1 MKSPFWKADWFAVL
15 VLLAVFLP
23 FSASGPILGLE
34 RKAYDLGVLAVRHPA
49 SDKVAVIA
57 IDDRSIAHLGR
68 WPWSR
73 GIDADLI
80 DLLSKAG
87 AKTIAYAEL
96 FGEPQNE
103 PGLERIRRLIRF
115 VDSSSLKSA
124 ASGPVRDD
132 TAKLD
137 QLLADDER
145 NLDADRRLAESLG
158 RAGNVLLGFPVN
170 LGAAQG
176 KPDRSLPAYLQNSE
190 LRIAQGSPP
199 SASAAYFPIPELGSR
214 AAAVGFLA
222 AAPDAGGTVR
232 AVPLAVRYSG
242 HFLPSLSL
250 LLAASSLNLKP
261 ADIRFR
267 AGAGVSLGPLTIG
280 TGSQCFLLRPYQYKG
295 GSGKPAFAVDSFY
308 DVLSGKISA
317 AKYRGKIVLVGATA
331 AGVGT
336 AAAAGTPPVLS
347 LARDVSSLLQRDFL
361 VVPPWAAWAEKG
373 ALLAVAL
380 YLILLLP
387 RLGAGVGTAFTAS
400 MLAALIGG
408 YFVLML
414 TQGIWLQLL
423 APALLLLAGHA
434 LLTAKR
440 FLRAK
445 KGKRPSAADSVES
458 NRMLGLAFQGQ
469 GQLDKAFDTL
479 RQCPLD
485 GAMLELLYNLALDFE
500 RKRQF
505 KQAAAV
511 FAHMAEYNSEFRDL
525 KTRQARCQAM
535 LASSPEDGSMLSGGG
550 DGEGANNSLEV
561 AAEPQMLGRYR
572 LERELGKGAMGVVYL
587 GRDPKIGREVAIKTL
602 ALAREFEGD
611 ELEEVKTRFFREAE
625 AAGRL
630 NHPNIVTI
638 YDAGEE
644 RGLAYIAMELLM
656 GKDLTPYTKPGNLL
670 PLGRVLKIA
679 AKVASALNYAHA
691 QNIVHRDIKPANIM
705 YEPEGTVIKVADF
718 GIARLTDSSKTKTGM
733 VLGTPSYM
741 SPEQL
746 AGKKVDGRSD
756 LFSLGVMVY
765 QLSSGQLPFQGES
778 LTELMFRIANEA
790 PRNIRA
796 ANPNLPECLVEMIL
810 KMLEKDPAQRYQ
822 TGEEIERAI
831 GRCAS
836 QIASA
841 LGRKS

>member
-57 IDDRSIAHLGR
+57 IDDRSIAHLGC

-87 AKTIAYAEL
+87 AKTIAYAGL
-96 FGEPQNE
+96 LGEPQNE

-137 QLLADDER
+137 QLLADAER

-176 KPDRSLPAYLQNSE
+176 KPDRGLPAYLQNSE

-222 AAPDAGGTVR
+222 AAPDADGTVR

-242 HFLPSLSL
+242 HFLPALSL

-267 AGAGVSLGPLTIG
+267 AGVGVSLGRLKIR
-280 TGSQCFLLRPYQYKG
+280 TGDRWLLHPYAYQG
-295 GSGKPAFAVDSFY
+295 GNGGFVVDSFY
-308 DVLSGKISA
+308 DVLSGTVSA

-331 AGVGT
+331 AGGGT
-336 AAAAGTPPVLS
+336 ATAAGTPPVLS

-373 ALLAVAL
+373 ALLVVAL
-380 YLILLLP
+380 YLLLLLP

-445 KGKRPSAADSVES
+445 KGNRPSAADSVES

-469 GQLDKAFDTL
+469 GQLDKGFDTL

-485 GAMLELLYNLALDFE
+485 GAMLE
-500 RKRQF
+500 
-505 KQAAAV
+505 
-511 FAHMAEYNSEFRDL
+511 
-525 KTRQARCQAM
+525 
-535 LASSPEDGSMLSGGG
+535 
-550 DGEGANNSLEV
+550 
-561 AAEPQMLGRYR
+561 
-572 LERELGKGAMGVVYL
+572 
-587 GRDPKIGREVAIKTL
+587 
-602 ALAREFEGD
+602 
-611 ELEEVKTRFFREAE
+611 
-625 AAGRL
+625 
-630 NHPNIVTI
+630 
-638 YDAGEE
+638 
-644 RGLAYIAMELLM
+644 
-656 GKDLTPYTKPGNLL
+656 
-670 PLGRVLKIA
+670 
-679 AKVASALNYAHA
+679 
-691 QNIVHRDIKPANIM
+691 
-705 YEPEGTVIKVADF
+705 
-718 GIARLTDSSKTKTGM
+718 
-733 VLGTPSYM
+733 
-741 SPEQL
+741 
-746 AGKKVDGRSD
+746 
-756 LFSLGVMVY
+756 
-765 QLSSGQLPFQGES
+765 
-778 LTELMFRIANEA
+778 
-790 PRNIRA
+790 
-796 ANPNLPECLVEMIL
+796 
-810 KMLEKDPAQRYQ
+810 
-822 TGEEIERAI
+822 
-831 GRCAS
+831 
-836 QIASA
+836 
-841 LGRKS
+841 